1 MDRPVEFP
9 PDLDAMTRA
18 VIESVQ
24 GITGYT
30 KEQYKSE
37 AGIVNFYQMPDA
49 LMAHQDRSE
58 VNMEAPLVSFSL
70 GHSCIFVIGTESR
83 EDRDPLPISL
93 VLRSGD
99 VIVMSGAS
107 RKCFHGVP
115 RIIPNTLPAH
125 LANDLGDDEWPVF
138 GDFLSTARININVR
152 QII

>member
-1 MDRPVEFP
+1 
-9 PDLDAMTRA
+9 MTRA

-99 VIVMSGAS
+99 VIVMSRAS

-115 RIIPNTLPAH
+115 RIIPNTLPTH
-125 LANDLGDDEWPVF
+125 LANNMGDDEWPVF
-138 GDFLSTARININVR
+138 SDFLSTARININVR